1 MRTHVYQCSRMERL
15 AMAEVLYIEASP
27 RKTVSASIR
36 AANVFLSALQRAQ
49 PNVAI
54 DRLDLWNEQ
63 LPEFSGSL
71 IAAKYA
77 QLKVQAMNLEETE
90 AWNQIRT
97 FVARLVTA
105 DAVVIATPI
114 WNFGIPYKLKHWI
127 DLITQPNLSFSFDPN
142 TGYSPLLKSKPTL
155 VILSSAGDYARGTS
169 YGRPD
174 LATPYLRAAL
184 CFVGLCNVTFESV
197 APTSGSSAIVE
208 HAQRRA
214 AERLEGLSVSFLGL
228 PQ

>member
-1 MRTHVYQCSRMERL
+1 MRTHVYKCSRMERL
-15 AMAEVLYIEASP
+15 AMAKVLYIEASP
-27 RKTVSASIR
+27 RKTVSASIG

-63 LPEFSGSL
+63 IPEFSGSL

-77 QLKVQAMNLEETE
+77 QLKGQAMDTEEVE
-90 AWNQIRT
+90 AWTQIT
-97 FVARLVTA
+97 AFVDRLVTA

-114 WNFGIPYKLKHWI
+114 WNLCIPYKLKHWI

-155 VILSSAGDYARGTS
+155 VILSSAGDYTGGTS

-174 LATPYLRAAL
+174 LATPYLKAAL
-184 CFVGLCNVTFESV
+184 GFVGLSTIIFEAV
-197 APTSGSSAIVE
+197 APTSGLSATVE

-214 AERLEGLSVSFLGL
+214 AERLEALSVSFLGL